1 METLKNLF
9 EEKKSPSESLDD
21 AIDNWEINQRSRL
34 YLENKIIDFSSD
46 WITEDYE
53 EDFLNK
59 QIEYHKSFN
68 EVIKEYNS
76 IKDDISNKSREEIEN
91 YILENNSRSIW
102 NSHIDFL
109 EQKIINAS
117 EILSKSYFWNSIRN
131 NVEANIDIDWVVE
144 SVRSNK
150 KIENFFKIFSLYYL
164 NIIENK
170 TSSKS
175 ELINIM
181 NNPWLGLMLT
191 REETFN
197 LTKKI
202 VVENY
207 DFFKNFDYS
216 FGIKIFSSD
225 SELNIDLQNIINQIE
240 RENSLSYKK
249 DLLIEII
256 RWEEW
261 STQRVNEILWTNI
274 NNYELLLENYTKY
287 LIDQSIINK
296 SELLNVFEQ
305 NNNNFNYLDFL
316 NNYWFTEN
324 LDFTYREMIQ
334 RQLLWTRIWWE
345 NITLDQEY
353 INENYNAIINNLEV
367 FTKIILEVESSGRN
381 VANNSWSS
389 ARWYFQYMTWNNGNS
404 SRSDGKFT
412 SIETALRRYYME
424 YSWNTN
430 IPNNKLEHHNN
441 VPSWVVDFYN
451 RWNLDTRDLTAEQ
464 QNELFIIDLFKNNR
478 RIENWAWGKVGINDF
493 LWLIAIGNS
502 WAIKKAYG
510 IFHHT
515 NTDNQTEQ
523 VLTRVLNKYSSELVT
538 LE

>member
-1 METLKNLF
+1 MESLRNIF
-9 EEKKSPSESLDD
+9 EEQKNPSELLDN
-21 AIDNWEINQRSRL
+21 AIESWEINQRSRL
-34 YLENKIIDFSSD
+34 YLESKIRDFWAD
-46 WITEDYE
+46 WITEEHE

-59 QIEYHKSFN
+59 QIEYHKNFN
-68 EVIKEYNS
+68 EVIRKYNW
-76 IKDDISNKSREEIEN
+76 IKNEISDKSREEIDN

-102 NSHIDFL
+102 DSHIDYL

-131 NVEANIDIDWVVE
+131 NVEENIDIDWIIE
-144 SVRSNK
+144 SVRSNE
-150 KIENFFKIFSLYYL
+150 KIESFFKIFSLYYL

-170 TSSKS
+170 TDSKS
-175 ELINIM
+175 EIINIM
-181 NNPWLGLMLT
+181 NNPWLGLILT
-191 REETFN
+191 RNETLN

-216 FGIKIFSSD
+216 FDIKIFSSD
-225 SELNIDLQNIINQIE
+225 SPLNIDLNNIINQIE

-249 DLLIEII
+249 DLLVDII
-256 RWEEW
+256 KWEEW
-261 STQRVNEILWTNI
+261 SINNINEVLWTNI
-274 NNYELLLENYTKY
+274 DNRDLLLENYTKY

-296 SELLNVFEQ
+296 SQLLNIFEKNDSQ
-305 NNNNFNYLDFL
+305 FNYLDFL

-404 SRSDGKFT
+404 SRSEGKFT
-412 SIETALRRYYME
+412 SIETALRRCYME

-430 IPNNKLEHHNN
+430 IPNNTLEHHNN
-441 VPSWVVDFYN
+441 VPDWVVEFYN
-451 RWNLDTRDLTAEQ
+451 KSSLDTRELSAEQ

-478 RIENWAWGKVGINDF
+478 RIQNWAWWRVGINDF
-493 LWLIAIGNS
+493 LWLIAIWNS

-515 NTDNQTEQ
+515 NTDSQTEQ
-523 VLTRVLNKYSSELVT
+523 VLSRVLNKYNSELIT
-538 LE
+538 LN